1 MMIDE
6 NINTLKKLNIAEYNI
21 IDLENKIDN
30 VKNGKEVDYNRGFYK
45 EVDYNRGFYM
55 GYIFALYDTGLIDS
69 VDLYLFA
76 SEIEEP

>member
-30 VKNGKEVDYNRGFYK
+30 VKNGKEVDYNRGFY
-45 EVDYNRGFYM
+45 M
-55 GYIFALYDTGLIDS
+55 GYIFALYDTGLVDS

>member
-30 VKNGKEVDYNRGFYK
+30 VKNGKK
-45 EVDYNRGFYM
+45 VDYNRGFYM
-55 GYIFALYDTGLIDS
+55 GYIFALYDTGLVGS
-69 VDLYLFA
+69 VDLDLFA

>member
-30 VKNGKEVDYNRGFYK
+30 VKNGKKVDYNS
-45 EVDYNRGFYM
+45 GFYM
-55 GYIFALYDTGLIDS
+55 GYIFALYDTGLVDS
-69 VDLYLFA
+69 VDLYSLA
-76 SEIEEP
+76 SEVEDQ